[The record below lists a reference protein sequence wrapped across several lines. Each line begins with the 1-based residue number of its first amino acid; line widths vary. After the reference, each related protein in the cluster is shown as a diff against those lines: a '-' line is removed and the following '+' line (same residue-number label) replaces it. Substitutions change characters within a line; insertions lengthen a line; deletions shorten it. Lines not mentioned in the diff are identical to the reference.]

1 MDTIAEGAI
10 VVGVT
15 GRGRETAALL
25 FAAEC
30 ARREDAEVVLVH
42 AFGETLPAPPP
53 SILITY
59 AEARDVAQW
68 VVKEVEQEFEEL
80 TGGSLA
86 YRMAALVGTPK
97 HVLVELSREA
107 RMIVLQHRDSHWL
120 GRLFV
125 GSTAN
130 GVASHSDCP
139 VVSVPTGWEPDQ
151 TPGEVVVGVH
161 EDGAPRQV
169 LEAAFHWSAA
179 IGAPLRVVHAWHL
192 EAGYDDIITDR
203 VATAW
208 RDGQMRE
215 LEAATSGLRDSHP
228 TVPVELE
235 VRHQWPA
242 QLLVDDSTVASL
254 VVVGRHAGHGRVL
267 EHLGSVARTV
277 LREAKSP
284 VMVVPVRISHESEDW
299 ELVADEV
306 SPQT

>member
-1 MDTIAEGAI
+1 MDIIAQGAI

-15 GRGRETAALL
+15 GPGRETAALL

-30 ARREDAEVVLVH
+30 ARRENVEVVLVH
-42 AFGETLPAPPP
+42 AFGAELPPPPP
-53 SILITY
+53 SVLITY
-59 AEARDVAQW
+59 AEARDVAEW

-80 TGGSLA
+80 TGGSPA
-86 YRMAALVGTPK
+86 FRTAALVGAPK

-107 RMIVLQHRDSHWL
+107 RLIVLQHRDSHWL

-139 VVSVPTGWEPDQ
+139 VVSVPTGWEPDKAG
-151 TPGEVVVGVH
+151 GEVVVGVH
-161 EDGAPRQV
+161 EGGAPRQL
-169 LEAAFHWSAA
+169 LEAAFDWAA
-179 IGAPLRVVHAWHL
+179 ATGAPVRVVHAWHL
-192 EAGYDDIITDR
+192 DAAYDDIITDR

-208 RDGQMRE
+208 RDGQRQE
-215 LEAATSGLRDSHP
+215 LQAATSGFRDSHP
-228 TVPVELE
+228 TVSVELE

-242 QLLVDDSTVASL
+242 QVLVDDSQVASL
-254 VVVGRHAGHGRVL
+254 VVVGRHAGHGRLL

-284 VMVVPVRISHESEDW
+284 VMVVPVRTSHETEDW
-299 ELVADEV
+299 GLVADEL

>member
-1 MDTIAEGAI
+1 M
-10 VVGVT
+10 
-15 GRGRETAALL
+15 
-25 FAAEC
+25 
-30 ARREDAEVVLVH
+30 H
-42 AFGETLPAPPP
+42 AFGSALPPPPP
-53 SILITY
+53 SVLITY
-59 AEARDVAQW
+59 AEARDVAEW

-86 YRMAALVGTPK
+86 FRTAALVGTPK

-107 RMIVLQHRDSHWL
+107 RMIVLQHRDAHWL

-151 TPGEVVVGVH
+151 ARGEVVVGVH
-161 EDGAPRQV
+161 EGGAPRQV
-169 LEAAFHWSAA
+169 LEAAFDWAA
-179 IGAPLRVVHAWHL
+179 AAGTPVRVVHAWHL
-192 EAGYDDIITDR
+192 DAAYDDIITDR

-208 RDGQMRE
+208 RDGQRQE
-215 LEAATSGLRDSHP
+215 LQAATSGFRDSHP
-228 TVPVELE
+228 TVPVELD

-242 QLLVDDSTVASL
+242 QVLVDDSQVASL
-254 VVVGRHAGHGRVL
+254 VVVGRHAGHGRLL

-284 VMVVPVRISHESEDW
+284 VMVVPVRTSHETEDW
-299 ELVADEV
+299 GLVADEL